1 MDNDNDN
8 DNVMLQFDQIEQK
21 VGSLITRCKSLENLN
36 LEFSAKVKSLEAE
49 LKEKVETENKHSE
62 QKALIRSKVDNILAK
77 LNNLNDTKNE

>member
-1 MDNDNDN
+1 LDNDNDN

>member
-1 MDNDNDN
+1 LDNDN

>member
-1 MDNDNDN
+1 
-8 DNVMLQFDQIEQK
+8 MLQFDQIEQK

>member
-1 MDNDNDN
+1 MDNDN